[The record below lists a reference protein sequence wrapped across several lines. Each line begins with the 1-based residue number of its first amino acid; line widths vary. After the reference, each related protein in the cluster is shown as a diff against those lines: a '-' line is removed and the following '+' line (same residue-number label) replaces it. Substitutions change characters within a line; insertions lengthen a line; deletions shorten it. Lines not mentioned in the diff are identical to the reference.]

1 MKNSSLLSLQQVQP
15 ELMAMQSPGCYWVTC
30 QRQEDARHFIRQVIS
45 AQQSAT
51 LISAD
56 EAPRALLTP
65 APAAGP
71 DRIPLFSLPKNKKS
85 LLKLDSD
92 LARTLN
98 NKSGLVLFY
107 TDSLLWDK
115 LSAEELTLWMKR
127 IRRVITKKAFTF
139 LIITFGST
147 IINLRDNL
155 QRYFRQIDGVAHLE
169 FQQDSW
175 QYRINWWYSTD
186 RLLADRALRL
196 KQHNECFIAVN
207 EKEQPEPLSR
217 DDVTHY
223 LADKIVLEGAP
234 PLSKQWVLFADNE
247 QVFSRAQQASAATVI
262 FSLTHTEEINSL
274 AKRVHSLRR
283 SRGNGLKIVIREMKT
298 SLRYSDERLL
308 LACGVN
314 AIVPS
319 TAPMSRFLTTLEGL
333 QGLQFSRHV
342 PGNLDALISAL
353 QPLQQKGY
361 LRLDA
366 FCLAVSQLMSN
377 TLLPENDKG
386 LLVALRPVPEL
397 KTEQVLTLCKP
408 RRYGDL
414 VTTLDDRVYLFLS
427 SCRFNDLD
435 TALTFIFSLPH
446 DQLFAN
452 RVLWFEDHQILAEVG
467 KIKNVVPDSLR
478 EMPLSAESTTVEK
491 TTTGA
496 TRMPLRRIP
505 QPVSLNL
512 EGKRR

>member
-1 MKNSSLLSLQQVQP
+1 MKNPYLLGLQQVQP

-30 QRQEDARHFIRQVIS
+30 QRQEDARIFIRQVI
-45 AQQSAT
+45 AQQKSAT
-51 LISAD
+51 LISAA
-56 EAPRALLTP
+56 ESPRALLTP
-65 APAAGP
+65 EPVTAPQ
-71 DRIPLFSLPKNKKS
+71 RIPLFSLPDNKSS
-85 LLKLDSD
+85 LQKLDSD
-92 LARTLN
+92 LARTIS
-98 NKSGLVLFY
+98 NKNGLVLFY
-107 TDSLLWDK
+107 THAAMWDK
-115 LSAEELTLWMKR
+115 LSIEELTQWVKR
-127 IRRVITKKAFTF
+127 IRRLLIQKQFTL
-139 LIITFGST
+139 LIITYGT
-147 IINLRDNL
+147 PLINLRDNL

-175 QYRINWWYSTD
+175 QYRINWWYSAD

-196 KQHNECFIAVN
+196 NCHEEQFVAFNENEQHES
-207 EKEQPEPLSR
+207 LSR
-217 DDVTHY
+217 NDATHY

-234 PLSKQWVLFADNE
+234 PLSKQWFLFTDNE
-247 QVFSRAQQASAATVI
+247 HVFSRAQQANAATVI
-262 FSLTHTEEINSL
+262 FSLTNSEEIAAL
-274 AKRVHSLRR
+274 ARWVHSLRR
-283 SRGNGLKIVIREMKT
+283 SRGNGLKIVVREMNT

-319 TAPMSRFLTTLEGL
+319 AAPMSRFLTTLEGL

-342 PGNLDALISAL
+342 PADLDALIKAL

-366 FCLAVSQLMSN
+366 FCLAVQQLMTN

-397 KTEQVLTLCKP
+397 KPAQVLTLCKP

-414 VTTLDDRVYLFLS
+414 VTVLDDRLYLFLS

-446 DQLFAN
+446 EDLFTN
-452 RVLWFEDHQILAEVG
+452 RVLWFEDNQILSEIN
-467 KIKNVVPDSLR
+467 KIKRLMPGSLPDL
-478 EMPLSAESTTVEK
+478 PLASEPLLVSKTAATVNRAEE
-491 TTTGA
+491 
-496 TRMPLRRIP
+496 RRVP
-505 QPVSLNL
+505 QPITLNTD
-512 EGKRR
+512 GTTF